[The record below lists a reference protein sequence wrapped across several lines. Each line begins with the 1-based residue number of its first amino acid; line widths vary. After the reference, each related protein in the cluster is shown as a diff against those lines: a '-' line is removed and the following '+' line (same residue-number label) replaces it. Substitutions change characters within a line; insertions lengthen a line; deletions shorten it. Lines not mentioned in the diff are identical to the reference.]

1 MASTSIDSR
10 RTEEQHTH
18 FPERRSRRRRWGNC
32 LMEQLD
38 VDPLFGSFALF
49 SPIWYS
55 WSANCE
61 QRKNQRDVGI
71 SWELGKRGTV
81 GEWCETCGNN
91 MNLSE
96 FSERTH
102 RQQISR
108 SGALGPKI
116 GVLQRDLQL
125 DSFSS
130 LSLENGKYKSFLF
143 STH

>member
-18 FPERRSRRRRWGNC
+18 FPERRSRRRKMGKLSNGAAGC
-32 LMEQLD
+32 GS
-38 VDPLFGSFALF
+38 PFGSFALF

-116 GVLQRDLQL
+116 GVHQRDLQL

-130 LSLENGKYKSFLF
+130 LSLENGKYKSFF
-143 STH
+143 FGTH